1 MRTGGSTEHICA
13 KQFLLSHC
21 HSFALCHP
29 YRLVFFLGYD
39 HHHCDTKR
47 MVFSIKGL
55 WAKHGLSFFAKRQ
68 EGASEGQKLQNY
80 PHWPYFI
87 KLPPKIP
94 FKGQILSTCFELGF
108 GLQKV
113 LFKVPFLGYGPAWS
127 WTSWWRSSWSWTS
140 WSLSSWLWS
149 WLVMDLLAMDMVGH
163 GPPAYWPLGR
173 YGGARP
179 KRALPHL
186 I

>member
-21 HSFALCHP
+21 HSFALCHR

-39 HHHCDTKR
+39 HHRDKEDGIQYQRLVSKTGTQFLC
-47 MVFSIKGL
+47 
-55 WAKHGLSFFAKRQ
+55 Q
-68 EGASEGQKLQNY
+68 EGASEGQKLKNY
-80 PHWPYFI
+80 PHRPYFI

-149 WLVMDLLAMDMVGH
+149 WLVMDLLAMDMGGH

-173 YGGARP
+173 YWGARP

>member
-127 WTSWWRSSWSWTS
+127 WTC
-140 WSLSSWLWS
+140 LEMVL
-149 WLVMDLLAMDMVGH
+149 LVMDLLVTVLLVR
-163 GPPAYWPLGR
+163 WVN
-173 YGGARP
+173 
-179 KRALPHL
+179 
-186 I
+186 II